1 MAQNYFNSD
10 VIVEGNAVPN
20 TNDSGKLG
28 TGSARWSEINISS
41 GANIIWGSGDASIKE
56 GSTENYSLTFS
67 TYNGT
72 SLTSA
77 MRLNGDNEL
86 VLNGYGSQTFTGTSS
101 SYLIADSSGN
111 IIEKT
116 PAEVLSDIGAGT
128 GVIQISGTPA
138 AKEFAEWT
146 NATTIK
152 GSDSLSVNSGGNGI
166 DVFGNESGANAVQI
180 FRLLRNDSASDDRF
194 QFIIGATTEN
204 YIYSANSNDAH
215 RLVFGL
221 LDSNNSN
228 IEQSLILKRGSGVQ
242 IPTLNEIG
250 SDTDKFLMVSG
261 SDNLIEYV
269 SGDNLRTYIGA
280 GTGSGTMSSFTL
292 AGDSGSSQTIGN
304 ADTLTVAGGTYIAS
318 VASATD
324 TITLNHDST
333 TRNDTTSSA
342 SPGSAGTFTAVD
354 SVTSNAT
361 GHVTAINVK
370 TVTMPTS
377 PTVNNNTI
385 TLAAGTGLSGGG
397 SFTLNQGSDETI
409 TFTADNN
416 GTVTGTGSAGR
427 VAYWD
432 SASSITSDGD
442 LTFDGTNLTVGG
454 KVITTEI
461 ESSGVIVLDAAG
473 DITLDADGADIVFK
487 NGGTEFGRFTD
498 SSSDFVIKSAVNN
511 KDIIF
516 KGVDNNSTITSLTLD
531 MSNAGAAT
539 FADSVSVQ
547 GDALNLST
555 DTLIEYG
562 LSSGI
567 DYNIGAPVSGTNAR
581 GERISMF
588 TTTGMTAG
596 NLYVASD
603 FAAAWTPAN
612 NTDDDTK
619 NMIVVA
625 IGASSSTDKVL
636 LRGIFRK
643 ASHGFTTGQPLYV
656 GSSDGQF
663 TASVPTS
670 GYVRVVGYAVNSN
683 EIYFCPDNTWVEI
696 N

>member
-318 VASATD
+318 VASSTD

-333 TRNDTTSSA
+333 TRNDTTSTA
-342 SPGSAGTFTAVD
+342 SPGSGGTFTAVD

-581 GERISMF
+581 GERVSMYS
-588 TTTGMTAG
+588 TTGMTAG
-596 NLYVASD
+596 DLYVASD

-643 ASHGFTTGQPLYV
+643 ASHGFSTGQPLYV
-656 GSSDGQF
+656 GSTDGQF

>member
-318 VASATD
+318 VASSTD

-581 GERISMF
+581 GERVSMYS
-588 TTTGMTAG
+588 TTGMTAG
-596 NLYVASD
+596 DLYVASD

-643 ASHGFTTGQPLYV
+643 ASHGFSTGQPLYV
-656 GSSDGQF
+656 GSTDGQF

>member
-10 VIVEGNAVPN
+10 IIAEGNVIPN
-20 TNDSGKLG
+20 SNPGGELG
-28 TGSARWSEINISS
+28 TGAAQWSEINISS
-41 GANIIWGSGDASIKE
+41 GANIIWGNGDASIKE
-56 GSTENYSLTFS
+56 GSTSNYSLTFS

-72 SLTSA
+72 SLDSA
-77 MRLNGDNEL
+77 MRLNGDNSL
-86 VLNGYGSQTFTGTSS
+86 VLNGYGSQAFTGTSS

-116 PAEVLSDIGAGT
+116 PAQVLSDIGAGT
-128 GVIQISGTPA
+128 GSIQISGTPA

-152 GSDSLSVNSGGNGI
+152 GSDSLIVNSGGNGI
-166 DVFGNESGANAVQI
+166 DVLGNESGANAVQI
-180 FRLLRNDSASDDRF
+180 LRLVRNTSAADDRF
-194 QFIIGATTEN
+194 QFIIGSSTEN

-228 IEQSLILKRGSGVQ
+228 IEQSLILKRGSGVE
-242 IPTLNEIG
+242 IPVLNEIS

-261 SDNLIEYV
+261 TDNLIEYV
-269 SGDNLRTYIGA
+269 DGDNLRSYIGA

-292 AGDSGSSQTIGN
+292 AGDSGSSQTIENG
-304 ADTLTVAGGTYIAS
+304 DTLTIAGGTYIAS

-581 GERISMF
+581 GERVSMYS
-588 TTTGMTAG
+588 TTGMTAG
-596 NLYVASD
+596 DLYVASD
-603 FAAAWTPAN
+603 FAADWTPAN

-656 GSSDGQF
+656 GSSNGQF

>member
-318 VASATD
+318 VASSTD

-333 TRNDTTSSA
+333 TRNDTTSTA

-581 GERISMF
+581 GERVSMYS
-588 TTTGMTAG
+588 TTGMTAG
-596 NLYVASD
+596 DLYVASD

-643 ASHGFTTGQPLYV
+643 ASHGFSTGQPLYV
-656 GSSDGQF
+656 GSTDGQF

>member
-581 GERISMF
+581 GERVSMYS
-588 TTTGMTAG
+588 TTGMTAG
-596 NLYVASD
+596 DLYVASD
-603 FAAAWTPAN
+603 FAADWTPAN

-656 GSSDGQF
+656 GSSNGQF
-663 TASVPTS
+663 TATVPTS

>member
-581 GERISMF
+581 GERVSMYS
-588 TTTGMTAG
+588 TTGMTAG
-596 NLYVASD
+596 DLYVASD

-643 ASHGFTTGQPLYV
+643 ASHGFSTGQPLYV
-656 GSSDGQF
+656 GSTDGQF

>member
-10 VIVEGNAVPN
+10 IVIPAE
-20 TNDSGKLG
+20 SKLRLD
-28 TGSARWSEINISS
+28 GSASGNTHISES
-41 GANIIWGSGDASIKE
+41 AAD
-56 GSTENYSLTFS
+56 TLTFTTGGTTALTLNSSQNATIGGTVTATVNADADS
-67 TYNGT
+67 TY
-72 SLTSA
+72 
-77 MRLNGDNEL
+77 
-86 VLNGYGSQTFTGTSS
+86 TGIVVSE
-101 SYLIADSSGN
+101 SGLLKYRTKAQ
-111 IIEKT
+111 I
-116 PAEVLSDIGAGT
+116 LSDIGAGT
-128 GVIQISGTPA
+128 GSGNVSSSGTPA
-138 AKEFAEWT
+138 DNYVAVWT
-146 NATTIK
+146 NSSTIEGTSDFQWN
-152 GSDSLSVNSGGNGI
+152 GSLLTVNGEG
-166 DVFGNESGANAVQI
+166 
-180 FRLLRNDSASDDRF
+180 RF
-194 QFIIGATTEN
+194 
-204 YIYSANSNDAH
+204 YD
-215 RLVFGL
+215 
-221 LDSNNSN
+221 
-228 IEQSLILKRGSGVQ
+228 SLILDDDSGTSPPLQFITGAGDIWQ
-242 IPTLNEIG
+242 IYNHSSNGLSFQNSSTVYFTMTSTATSIDTSLSIGTIDEIG
-250 SDTDKFLMVSG
+250 SDTNKFLMSDSG
-261 SDNLIEYV
+261 V
-269 SGDNLRTYIGA
+269 VKFVTGANLRSYIGA

-292 AGDSGSSQTIGN
+292 AGDSGSSQTIENG
-304 ADTLTVAGGTYIAS
+304 DTLTVAGGTYIGS

-442 LTFDGTNLTVGG
+442 LTFDGSDLTVGG
-454 KVITTEI
+454 KIITTEI

-539 FADSVSVQ
+539 FAGNVSVQ
-547 GDALNLST
+547 GDQLSLST

-581 GERISMF
+581 GERISMY

-596 NLYVASD
+596 DLYVTSD
-603 FAAAWTPAN
+603 FAADWTPAN

-625 IGASSSTDKVL
+625 IGASSSTDQVL

-656 GSSDGQF
+656 GSTDGQF
-663 TASVPTS
+663 TATVPTS

>member
-10 VIVEGNAVPN
+10 VIVEGNVIPN
-20 TNDSGKLG
+20 SNPGGELG
-28 TGSARWSEINISS
+28 TGSAQWSEINISS
-41 GANIIWGSGDASIKE
+41 GADIIWGNGDASIKE

-116 PAEVLSDIGAGT
+116 PAQVLSDIGAGT
-128 GVIQISGTPA
+128 GSIQISGTPA

-166 DVFGNESGANAVQI
+166 DVFGNESGSNAVQI

-242 IPTLNEIG
+242 IPTLNEIS

-261 SDNLIEYV
+261 TDNLIEYV
-269 SGDNLRTYIGA
+269 DGDNLRSYIGA

-292 AGDSGSSQTIGN
+292 AGDSGSGQTIEN
-304 ADTLTVAGGTYIAS
+304 SDTLTVAGGTYMAS

-324 TITLNHDST
+324 TVTLNHDST
-333 TRNDTTSSA
+333 TRNDTTSTA

-416 GTVTGTGSAGR
+416 GTVTGTGSSGR

-442 LTFDGTNLTVGG
+442 LTFDGSNLTVGG
-454 KVITTEI
+454 KVVTGEI
-461 ESSGVIVLDAAG
+461 ESGGGLTLDASGDIVLDADG
-473 DITLDADGADIVFK
+473 NDIALK

-498 SSSDFVIKSAVNN
+498 SSSDFVIKSGVNN

-531 MSNAGAAT
+531 MSNAGTAT
-539 FADSVSVQ
+539 FANSVTVQ
-547 GDALNLST
+547 GDQLSLSN

-581 GERISMF
+581 GERISMYS
-588 TTTGMTAG
+588 TTGMTAG
-596 NLYVASD
+596 DLYVASD

-625 IGASSSTDKVL
+625 IGSSSSTDKVL

-643 ASHGFTTGQPLYV
+643 ASHGFSTGQPLYV
-656 GSSDGQF
+656 GSTDGQF

-670 GYVRVVGYAVNSN
+670 GYVRVVGYAVNSS

>member
-318 VASATD
+318 VASSTD

-333 TRNDTTSSA
+333 TRNDTTSTA
-342 SPGSAGTFTAVD
+342 SPGSGGTFTAVD

-385 TLAAGTGLSGGG
+385 TLEAGTGLSGGG

-416 GTVTGTGSAGR
+416 GTVTGTGSSGR

-432 SASSITSDGD
+432 SSSSITSDGD
-442 LTFDGTNLTVGG
+442 LTFDGSNLTVGG

-547 GDALNLST
+547 GDQLSLSN

-567 DYNIGAPVSGTNAR
+567 DYNIGAPVAGTNAR

-625 IGASSSTDKVL
+625 IGASSSTDQVL

-643 ASHGFTTGQPLYV
+643 ASHGFTQGQPLYV
-656 GSSDGQF
+656 GSTDGQF

-670 GYVRVVGYAVNSN
+670 GYVRVVGYAVNSH

>member
-10 VIVEGNAVPN
+10 VIVEGNAIPN

-116 PAEVLSDIGAGT
+116 PAQVLSDIGAGT
-128 GVIQISGTPA
+128 GSIQISGTPA

-180 FRLLRNDSASDDRF
+180 FRLLRNNSASDDRF
-194 QFIIGATTEN
+194 QFIIGGSTEN

-304 ADTLTVAGGTYIAS
+304 ADTLTVAGGTYMAS
-318 VASATD
+318 VASSTD

-333 TRNDTTSSA
+333 TRNDTTSNA
-342 SPGSAGTFTAVD
+342 SPGSGGTFTAVD

-416 GTVTGTGSAGR
+416 GTVTGTGSSGR

-432 SASSITSDGD
+432 SSSSITSDGD
-442 LTFDGTNLTVGG
+442 LTFDGSNLTVGG

-539 FADSVSVQ
+539 FAGNVSVS
-547 GDALNLST
+547 GDQLSLST

-562 LSSGI
+562 LNSGI
-567 DYNIGAPVSGTNAR
+567 DYNIGAPVSGNNMR
-581 GERISMF
+581 GERIQMYS
-588 TTTGMTAG
+588 TTGMTAG

-603 FAAAWTPAN
+603 FAAAWTLAN

-625 IGASSSTDKVL
+625 IGTASNTDGVL

-643 ASHGFTTGQPLYV
+643 ASHGFSTGQPLYV
-656 GSSDGQF
+656 GSTNGQF
-663 TASVPTS
+663 TATVPTS

>member
-10 VIVEGNAVPN
+10 IIAEGNVIPN
-20 TNDSGKLG
+20 SNPGGELG
-28 TGSARWSEINISS
+28 TGAAQWSEINISS
-41 GANIIWGSGDASIKE
+41 GANIIWGNGDASIKE
-56 GSTENYSLTFS
+56 GSTSNYSLTFS

-72 SLTSA
+72 SLDSA
-77 MRLNGDNEL
+77 MRLNGDNSL
-86 VLNGYGSQTFTGTSS
+86 VLNGYGSQAFTGTSS

-116 PAEVLSDIGAGT
+116 PAQVLSDIGAGT
-128 GVIQISGTPA
+128 GSIQISGTPA

-152 GSDSLSVNSGGNGI
+152 GSDSLIVNSGGNGI
-166 DVFGNESGANAVQI
+166 DVLGNESGANAVQI
-180 FRLLRNDSASDDRF
+180 LRLVRNTSAADDRF
-194 QFIIGATTEN
+194 QFIIGSSTEN

-228 IEQSLILKRGSGVQ
+228 IEQSLILKRGSGVE
-242 IPTLNEIG
+242 IPVLNEIS

-261 SDNLIEYV
+261 TDNLIEYV
-269 SGDNLRTYIGA
+269 DGDNLRSYIGA

-292 AGDSGSSQTIGN
+292 AGDSGSSQTIENG
-304 ADTLTVAGGTYIAS
+304 DTLTIAGGTYIAS

-581 GERISMF
+581 GERVSMYS
-588 TTTGMTAG
+588 TTGMTAG
-596 NLYVASD
+596 DLYVASD

-643 ASHGFTTGQPLYV
+643 ASHGFSTGQPLYV
-656 GSSDGQF
+656 GSTDGQF

>member
-304 ADTLTVAGGTYIAS
+304 ADTLTVAGGTY
-318 VASATD
+318 
-324 TITLNHDST
+324 
-333 TRNDTTSSA
+333 
-342 SPGSAGTFTAVD
+342 
-354 SVTSNAT
+354 
-361 GHVTAINVK
+361 
-370 TVTMPTS
+370 
-377 PTVNNNTI
+377 
-385 TLAAGTGLSGGG
+385 
-397 SFTLNQGSDETI
+397 
-409 TFTADNN
+409 
-416 GTVTGTGSAGR
+416 
-427 VAYWD
+427 
-432 SASSITSDGD
+432 
-442 LTFDGTNLTVGG
+442 
-454 KVITTEI
+454 
-461 ESSGVIVLDAAG
+461 
-473 DITLDADGADIVFK
+473 
-487 NGGTEFGRFTD
+487 
-498 SSSDFVIKSAVNN
+498 
-511 KDIIF
+511 
-516 KGVDNNSTITSLTLD
+516 
-531 MSNAGAAT
+531 
-539 FADSVSVQ
+539 
-547 GDALNLST
+547 
-555 DTLIEYG
+555 
-562 LSSGI
+562 
-567 DYNIGAPVSGTNAR
+567 
-581 GERISMF
+581 
-588 TTTGMTAG
+588 
-596 NLYVASD
+596 
-603 FAAAWTPAN
+603 
-612 NTDDDTK
+612 
-619 NMIVVA
+619 
-625 IGASSSTDKVL
+625 
-636 LRGIFRK
+636 
-643 ASHGFTTGQPLYV
+643 
-656 GSSDGQF
+656 
-663 TASVPTS
+663 
-670 GYVRVVGYAVNSN
+670 
-683 EIYFCPDNTWVEI
+683 
-696 N
+696 

>member
-10 VIVEGNAVPN
+10 IVIPAE
-20 TNDSGKLG
+20 SKLRLD
-28 TGSARWSEINISS
+28 GSASGNTHISES
-41 GANIIWGSGDASIKE
+41 ASD
-56 GSTENYSLTFS
+56 TLTF
-67 TYNGT
+67 TTGGT
-72 SLTSA
+72 TALT
-77 MRLNGDNEL
+77 L
-86 VLNGYGSQTFTGTSS
+86 SS
-101 SYLIADSSGN
+101 SQNATIGGTVTATINQDADDGYDGILVSTSGLVERRTKAQ
-111 IIEKT
+111 IL
-116 PAEVLSDIGAGT
+116 ADIGAGT
-128 GVIQISGTPA
+128 GSIQISGTPA

-166 DVFGNESGANAVQI
+166 DVFGNESGSNAVQI

-194 QFIIGATTEN
+194 QFIIGASTEN

-292 AGDSGSSQTIGN
+292 AGDSGSGQTIEN
-304 ADTLTVAGGTYIAS
+304 SDTLTVAGGTYIAS

-333 TRNDTTSSA
+333 TRSDTTSTA

-442 LTFDGTNLTVGG
+442 LTFDGSNLTVGG

-473 DITLDADGADIVFK
+473 DITLDADGADIIFK

-498 SSSDFVIKSAVNN
+498 SSSDFVIKSSVNN

-539 FADSVSVQ
+539 FSDSVSVQ
-547 GDALNLST
+547 GDQLSLSN

-567 DYNIGAPVSGTNAR
+567 DYNIGAPVAGTNAR

-596 NLYVASD
+596 DLYVASD
-603 FAAAWTPAN
+603 FASAWTPAN

-625 IGASSSTDKVL
+625 IGASSSTDQVL
-636 LRGIFRK
+636 LRGIFQK
-643 ASHGFTTGQPLYV
+643 SSHGFTTGQPLYV
-656 GSSDGQF
+656 GSTDGQF

>member
-1 MAQNYFNSD
+1 M
-10 VIVEGNAVPN
+10 E
-20 TNDSGKLG
+20 
-28 TGSARWSEINISS
+28 
-41 GANIIWGSGDASIKE
+41 
-56 GSTENYSLTFS
+56 
-67 TYNGT
+67 
-72 SLTSA
+72 
-77 MRLNGDNEL
+77 
-86 VLNGYGSQTFTGTSS
+86 
-101 SYLIADSSGN
+101 
-111 IIEKT
+111 
-116 PAEVLSDIGAGT
+116 
-128 GVIQISGTPA
+128 
-138 AKEFAEWT
+138 
-146 NATTIK
+146 
-152 GSDSLSVNSGGNGI
+152 
-166 DVFGNESGANAVQI
+166 
-180 FRLLRNDSASDDRF
+180 
-194 QFIIGATTEN
+194 
-204 YIYSANSNDAH
+204 
-215 RLVFGL
+215 
-221 LDSNNSN
+221 
-228 IEQSLILKRGSGVQ
+228 
-242 IPTLNEIG
+242 
-250 SDTDKFLMVSG
+250 
-261 SDNLIEYV
+261 
-269 SGDNLRTYIGA
+269 
-280 GTGSGTMSSFTL
+280 
-292 AGDSGSSQTIGN
+292 N

-555 DTLIEYG
+555 D
-562 LSSGI
+562 
-567 DYNIGAPVSGTNAR
+567 
-581 GERISMF
+581 
-588 TTTGMTAG
+588 
-596 NLYVASD
+596 
-603 FAAAWTPAN
+603 
-612 NTDDDTK
+612 
-619 NMIVVA
+619 
-625 IGASSSTDKVL
+625 
-636 LRGIFRK
+636 
-643 ASHGFTTGQPLYV
+643 
-656 GSSDGQF
+656 
-663 TASVPTS
+663 
-670 GYVRVVGYAVNSN
+670 YA
-683 EIYFCPDNTWVEI
+683 Y
-696 N
+696 

>member
-10 VIVEGNAVPN
+10 IIAEGNVIPN
-20 TNDSGKLG
+20 SNPGGELG
-28 TGSARWSEINISS
+28 TGAAQWSEINISS
-41 GANIIWGSGDASIKE
+41 GANIIWGNGDASIKE
-56 GSTENYSLTFS
+56 GSTSNYSLTFS

-72 SLTSA
+72 SLDSA
-77 MRLNGDNEL
+77 MRLNGDNSL
-86 VLNGYGSQTFTGTSS
+86 VLNGYGSQAFTGTSS

-116 PAEVLSDIGAGT
+116 PAQVLSDIGAGT
-128 GVIQISGTPA
+128 GSIQISGTPA

-152 GSDSLSVNSGGNGI
+152 GSDSLIVNSGGNGI
-166 DVFGNESGANAVQI
+166 DVLGNESGANAVQI
-180 FRLLRNDSASDDRF
+180 LRLVRNTSAADDRF
-194 QFIIGATTEN
+194 QFIIGSSTEN

-228 IEQSLILKRGSGVQ
+228 IEQSLILKRGSGVE
-242 IPTLNEIG
+242 IPVLNEIS

-261 SDNLIEYV
+261 TDNLIEYV
-269 SGDNLRTYIGA
+269 DGDNLRSYIGA

-292 AGDSGSSQTIGN
+292 AGDSGSSQTIENG
-304 ADTLTVAGGTYIAS
+304 DTLTIAGGTYIAS

-442 LTFDGTNLTVGG
+442 LTFDGSDLTVGG

-581 GERISMF
+581 GERVSMYS
-588 TTTGMTAG
+588 TTGMTAG
-596 NLYVASD
+596 DLYVASD
-603 FAAAWTPAN
+603 FAADWTPAN

-656 GSSDGQF
+656 GSSNGQF

>member
-581 GERISMF
+581 GERVSMYS
-588 TTTGMTAG
+588 TTGMTAG
-596 NLYVASD
+596 DLYVASD
-603 FAAAWTPAN
+603 FAADWTPAN

-656 GSSDGQF
+656 GSSNGQF